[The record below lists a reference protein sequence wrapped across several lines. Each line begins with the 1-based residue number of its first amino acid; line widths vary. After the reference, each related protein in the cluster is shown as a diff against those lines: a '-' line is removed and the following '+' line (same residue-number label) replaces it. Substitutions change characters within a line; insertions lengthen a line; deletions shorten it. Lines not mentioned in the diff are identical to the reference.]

1 MDTHLVLDQG
11 GVVTLPARRGGEIAL
26 RDHPRMHI
34 KFGTGL
40 APLLRKLEKWVVVP
54 EAVSRCR
61 APIDRTHRSSGQRRR
76 GVASLT
82 RILDDVVRVEEVS
95 AAADPPA
102 LSRRVAG
109 RGAAPLG
116 APGRRRRKPGVAG
129 RPDHR
134 RAGGA
139 PAGAGASAKSGGRA
153 RGRPHAPLAVQPR
166 GEGRVCRDAL
176 VPGARRRAPGLPRPG
191 RSGSCRA
198 ARGGARTGP
207 GAHGA
212 PRTPA
217 ALRPAGSRPPRPA
230 PAGGQRVCRHGGG
243 VAPPGRPARR
253 PRAELALDARRPGAG
268 PITPH
273 RSRRPV
279 RRRRLPAGARGAGD
293 RPPGAPGARVPR
305 RHAEDR
311 TRRRLPQANT
321 SGGAHGDLRVAR
333 SLLQPAAFPL
343 GARLPAPSHVRGGD
357 VVALFRRLAV
367 ICPSKSRQAHIVGV
381 PTYAR
386 LSGTF
391 D

>member
-11 GVVTLPARRGGEIAL
+11 GVATLPARRGGEIAL
-26 RDHPRMHI
+26 RHRPRMHI
-34 KFGTGL
+34 KLGTGL

-109 RGAAPLG
+109 RGAAPRG
-116 APGRRRRKPGVAG
+116 APGRRRRKPGAAG

-139 PAGAGASAKSGGRA
+139 PAGAGASAKSGGLP

-166 GEGRVCRDAL
+166 GEGRVCRDAP

-217 ALRPAGSRPPRPA
+217 ALRPAGSRPPDR
-230 PAGGQRVCRHGGG
+230 
-243 VAPPGRPARR
+243 
-253 PRAELALDARRPGAG
+253 RRPGASASVATAG
-268 PITPH
+268 GWRHRAVLLDTRAPSSPSTRAAPVLAPLPH
-273 RSRRPV
+273 TGRGGQYAAAAYRQALAARGIARPV
-279 RRRRLPAGARGAGD
+279 RRARERPGATPKAELVDAHRRPTRAGARTAIFEWLAVFYNRQRSHSALAY
-293 RPPGAPGARVPR
+293 RPPATFE
-305 RHAEDR
+305 AE
-311 TRRRLPQANT
+311 TL
-321 SGGAHGDLRVAR
+321 LRCSVA
-333 SLLQPAAFPL
+333 
-343 GARLPAPSHVRGGD
+343 
-357 VVALFRRLAV
+357 
-367 ICPSKSRQAHIVGV
+367 
-381 PTYAR
+381 
-386 LSGTF
+386 
-391 D
+391 